1 MPGEDQDARASE
13 ELLPLVYDTLKQL
26 AASKL
31 LRERPGQTLQP
42 TALVHEAYL
51 LLVDSEQIRKW
62 SSRAHFFAAAAESM
76 RRILINN
83 AVRKRRK
90 KHGGEL
96 QRVELRDD
104 LPETAS
110 SPEDL
115 ERLDEALKRL
125 EAQDAAAAQI
135 VQLRYFAGLTLEQIA
150 EILEIAPRTVDRR
163 WAYARAWLH
172 EDLSAN

>member
-1 MPGEDQDARASE
+1 MPGEDHDARASE

-76 RRILINN
+76 RRILINS
-83 AVRKRRK
+83 AVRKRRQ

-104 LPETAS
+104 LPEIVS
-110 SPEDL
+110 STEDL
-115 ERLDEALKRL
+115 ERLDEALQRL
-125 EAQDAAAAQI
+125 EAQDSAAAQI

-150 EILEIAPRTVDRR
+150 EVLEISPRTVDRR